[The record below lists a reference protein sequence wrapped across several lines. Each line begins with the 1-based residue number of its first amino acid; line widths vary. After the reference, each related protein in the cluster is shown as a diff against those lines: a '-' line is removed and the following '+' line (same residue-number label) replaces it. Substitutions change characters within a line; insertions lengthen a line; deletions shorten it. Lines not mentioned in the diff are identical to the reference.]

1 MTRAFGEKFWSNAT
15 KATKMRLLKEVGFD
29 RWYANRTWK
38 ALPEMVKAALR
49 AHPEVRASLH
59 EEKKMEEFYE
69 DSDDKEGIINY
80 IEAMKG
86 QGSSLEATMESTMEV
101 FNLEFSKPLK
111 NVVQEIY
118 GNEEQNEPIVSYEHA
133 DFKDKSAILQEEGFN
148 IRKPCSMAL
157 LSLRNFLKKEI
168 EEESQAEHTYKE
180 LGKILEE
187 ENLNLYSQILTDGI
201 ATEEARHKII
211 LEIMVDV
218 ITEQCGE

>member
-1 MTRAFGEKFWSNAT
+1 VFEKQKDLWGYE
-15 KATKMRLLKEVGFD
+15 KV
-29 RWYANRTWK
+29 
-38 ALPEMVKAALR
+38 AALDDLIKSTIFEVETSKMVEKQS
-49 AHPEVRASLH
+49 PEIA
-59 EEKKMEEFYE
+59 EEEQEGKAKFYE

-118 GNEEQNEPIVSYEHA
+118 GNEEQNEPIVSYKHA

-211 LEIMVDV
+211 LEIIVDI

>member
-59 EEKKMEEFYE
+59 EEKKMEELPYKAE
-69 DSDDKEGIINY
+69 EVLARISPEHREELRKDLI
-80 IEAMKG
+80 AMYKD
-86 QGSSLEATMESTMEV
+86 E
-101 FNLEFSKPLK
+101 
-111 NVVQEIY
+111 
-118 GNEEQNEPIVSYEHA
+118 NEPIVSYKHA

-201 ATEEARHKII
+201 ASEEARHKII